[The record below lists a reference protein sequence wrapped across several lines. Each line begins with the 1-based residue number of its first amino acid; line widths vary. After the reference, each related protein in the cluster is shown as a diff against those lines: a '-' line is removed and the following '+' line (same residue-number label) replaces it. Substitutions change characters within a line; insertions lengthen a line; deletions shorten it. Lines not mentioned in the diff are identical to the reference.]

1 MKLLK
6 SLSVLVVV
14 FGGIYFGL
22 TYIKDNLSVQDEKA
36 VKYSSTE
43 EIDYQV
49 TFENMNDNNDQYWE
63 FEVKFDTHTIE
74 LDELV
79 KREDI
84 NVFFDDEKILDEFLV
99 LEKNGSGHHI
109 SYTLSILKENISK
122 SEQSISEVTIKFN
135 FENQEMV
142 ELIWSV
148 KNYDWITE

>member
-14 FGGIYFGL
+14 FGGIYFAL
-22 TYIKDNLSVQDEKA
+22 TYIKDNISVQDEKA

-49 TFENMNDNNDQYWE
+49 TFENMNVNNDQYWE

-79 KREDI
+79 KKEDI
-84 NVFFDDEKILDEFLV
+84 NVFFDDEKILDEFIV
-99 LEKNGSGHHI
+99 LEKKGSGHHI